1 VISFGPPT
9 VTLLHLY
16 GVDPELIDSPTE
28 GTRLE
33 RPDEDVDVDEIAR
46 WMEENF
52 GEALTDGIKEALDDE

>member
-1 VISFGPPT
+1 
-9 VTLLHLY
+9 
-16 GVDPELIDSPTE
+16 
-28 GTRLE
+28 LE

>member
-33 RPDEDVDVDEIAR
+33 RPDEDADVDEIAR
-46 WMEENF
+46 WMEEDF
-52 GEALTDGIKEALDDE
+52 GEALVEGIKEALDDE